1 MRLPH
6 HDMEQSMKEVVVTG
20 MGLVTPLGV
29 GVSRV
34 WGALTDGLSGIRPIE
49 RFPVDDLPARIAGFV
64 PEGLKN
70 NGAFEADAYI
80 SPKEQRKMDRFIK
93 YCIAAADEAL
103 IDAGWNPKTD
113 VERERTGTVI
123 ASGVGGFPAMIEGDA
138 VLRTRGPRRVSP
150 FLVPSFLANLA
161 AGHVSMRH
169 KFKGLIGAPVTA
181 CAAGAQAIG
190 DAFKAIKL
198 GEVDVVVAGGTE
210 ACINRLSLAGFA
222 ASKALSTDRNDA
234 AETASRPFDESRS
247 GFVMGEGAGVVVLE
261 ALDHARARG
270 ARIYAKLTGYGA
282 SADAHHITAPPADG
296 EGAQRAMRAAMSQ
309 AGVRPDDI
317 DYINAHSTSTW
328 AGDLAELNAVKAL
341 FGPAR
346 KLSMSSTKSA
356 IGHLLGAAGAVEAVF
371 TVMAMVKGVVPP
383 TLNLRNPSSD
393 YEGLDLVPLEA
404 KRKQVAVAMSNA
416 FGFGGVN
423 ASLIFAQPDR

>member
-1 MRLPH
+1 
-6 HDMEQSMKEVVVTG
+6 MKEVVVTG

-34 WGALTDGLSGIRPIE
+34 WDALTNGLSGIRPIE

-64 PEGLKN
+64 PDGAKSD
-70 NGAFEADAYI
+70 GAFEADAYI

-93 YCIAAADEAL
+93 YCVAAADEAL
-103 IDAGWNPKTD
+103 IDAGWDPKTEHD
-113 VERERTGTVI
+113 RERTATVI
-123 ASGVGGFPAMIEGDA
+123 ASGVGGFPAMIDGDA
-138 VLRTRGPRRVSP
+138 VLRNRGPRRVSP

-169 KFKGLIGAPVTA
+169 RFKGLIGAPVTA

-190 DAFKAIKL
+190 DAFKAIRL
-198 GEVDVVVAGGTE
+198 DEADVVVAGGTE

-222 ASKALSTDRNDA
+222 AAKALSTDRNDA
-234 AETASRPFDESRS
+234 PETASRPFDESRN
-247 GFVMGEGAGVVVLE
+247 GFVMGEGAGVVILE

-282 SADAHHITAPPADG
+282 TADAHHITAPPADG
-296 EGAQRAMRAAMSQ
+296 EGAQRAMRAALSQ
-309 AGVRPDDI
+309 AGVQPGDI

-341 FGPAR
+341 FGAAPG
-346 KLSMSSTKSA
+346 KLSISSTKSA

-371 TVMAMVKGVVPP
+371 TVLAMVKGVVPP
-383 TLNLRNPSSD
+383 TLNLRDPGSD
-393 YEGLDLVPLEA
+393 YAELDLVPLKA
-404 KRKQVAVAMSNA
+404 KRKRVAVAMSNA

-423 ASLIFAQPDR
+423 ASLVFARPDR